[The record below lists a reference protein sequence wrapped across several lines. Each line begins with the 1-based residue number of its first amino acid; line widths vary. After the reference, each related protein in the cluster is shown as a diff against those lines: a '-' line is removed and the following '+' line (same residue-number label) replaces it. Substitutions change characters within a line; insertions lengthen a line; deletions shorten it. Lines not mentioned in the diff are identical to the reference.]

1 MRHLKFGKLVLIT
14 AAVLLLGVGSACQ
27 VLPLLQDP
35 LLTTYQGDEFSL
47 RYPAAW
53 QPLEGRKPVLCGQP
67 TVDCLL
73 ALGTSDQDGS
83 NLTLNRYLLLED
95 VSLAQVDEYRWN
107 QFTTGTEG
115 VMLASREDLEVDG
128 LPAVKRVINAPGSTS
143 GAGRSH
149 YLTVAL
155 VKDSWYYQ
163 FTGWS
168 PSEEALQA
176 HEADFMEVINS
187 LRFTR

>member
-1 MRHLKFGKLVLIT
+1 
-14 AAVLLLGVGSACQ
+14 
-27 VLPLLQDP
+27 
-35 LLTTYQGDEFSL
+35 
-47 RYPAAW
+47 
-53 QPLEGRKPVLCGQP
+53 
-67 TVDCLL
+67 
-73 ALGTSDQDGS
+73 
-83 NLTLNRYLLLED
+83 
-95 VSLAQVDEYRWN
+95 
-107 QFTTGTEG
+107 
-115 VMLASREDLEVDG
+115 MLASREDLEVDG